1 MIFFTLKLI
10 YHPFHFFNKFC
21 RGFFPIYLLMSL
33 IQDMQ
38 NCLNKEIKCQL
49 AKFHINTIITK
60 VGSFEDLPFH
70 LSEAIHPVFKEG
82 KLLLSNFICSTYN
95 SAKSTLRGSNL
106 NMIFISSRPFII
118 ISTLLSLSNSLASS
132 IK

>member
-1 MIFFTLKLI
+1 MILSPLKLI
-10 YHPFHFFNKFC
+10 YHPFYFFNKFC
-21 RGFFPIYLLMSL
+21 RCFFPIYLLMGL

-38 NCLNKEIKCQL
+38 NCSNKEIECQL
-49 AKFHINTIITK
+49 TKFRINAIITK
-60 VGSFEDLPFH
+60 VGPFKDLSFH
-70 LSEAIHPVFKEG
+70 LPEAIHPVFKEG